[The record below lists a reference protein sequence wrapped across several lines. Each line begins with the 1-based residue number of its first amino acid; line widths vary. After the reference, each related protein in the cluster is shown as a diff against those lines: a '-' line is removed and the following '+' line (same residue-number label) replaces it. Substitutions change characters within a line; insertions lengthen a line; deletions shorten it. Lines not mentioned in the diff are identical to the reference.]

1 MTFVRPVA
9 MLSLLLATVAAPSA
23 AQLRT
28 PLAGRGDA
36 WPVKTREYVDRWLHG
51 FALLTEDSARVP
63 LFRRGYREAVTVAK
77 NRRNIVTD
85 LDANADVLR
94 ARLVAQPSLA
104 NAQFAVLAF
113 ESDAELEEG
122 LAAFL
127 AANGDPRRARSRD
140 AAQMVAYLA
149 TYFPTTDDREWART
163 FANAL
168 KSESGAF
175 HHAWWLEEQ
184 RRRAGALA
192 AVDSLWQRGL
202 RRSLDRFLGV
212 TKQDGGS
219 LILALAVEGEGRTAL
234 FGQRQNVV
242 VVPLPDS
249 AAAAADAMYVAAHEL
264 VGAVTGPV
272 IEDNITPAQKRG
284 GEADRLSA
292 VAAVR
297 GGLMLLQKAAPA
309 MAEGYARFYLR
320 VAQGTGGAAAASG
333 TTVPAGEH
341 STRTA
346 NGVHVDDPV
355 AALERAFPMP
365 EAMVET
371 LRRHIELSFGGI

>member
-1 MTFVRPVA
+1 MRPVTLVA
-9 MLSLLLATVAAPSA
+9 LLLAASAAPAA
-23 AQLRT
+23 AQLRA

-51 FALLTEDSARVP
+51 FALLVDDSSRVP
-63 LFRRGYREAVTVAK
+63 LFRQGYRDAVTVEK
-77 NRRNIVTD
+77 NRRSILTD
-85 LDANADVLR
+85 LDANTEGLR

-113 ESDAELEEG
+113 ESDAELDEG
-122 LAAFL
+122 LTAFL
-127 AANGDPRRARSRD
+127 AANGDPRRARTRET
-140 AAQMVAYLA
+140 AQMVAYLA
-149 TYFPTTDDREWART
+149 TYFPTADDRDWART

-168 KSESGAF
+168 KSEAAKF

-184 RRRAGALA
+184 RRRAGTLA
-192 AVDSLWQRGL
+192 TVDSLWQRGL
-202 RRSLDRFLGV
+202 RRALDRFLGV

-219 LILALAVEGEGRTAL
+219 LILSLAVEGEGRAAL

-242 VVPLPDS
+242 VVPFPDS
-249 AAAAADAMYVAAHEL
+249 VAAAAEALYVAAHEL
-264 VGAVTGPV
+264 VGAVIGPV
-272 IEDNITPAQKRG
+272 IEDNITPAQKRA
-284 GEADRLSA
+284 GEASRLSA

-320 VAQGTGGAAAASG
+320 VARGTAVEGP
-333 TTVPAGEH
+333 TDTV
-341 STRTA
+341 
-346 NGVHVDDPV
+346 V
-355 AALERAFPMP
+355 AALERAFPLP
-365 EAMVET
+365 EPMVET